1 MSRHMLQPGSI
12 GLFRLCHC
20 PLLCVLAEP
29 MRYPTSRQLSP
40 AEHGADHWNAD
51 ANTTQDQAQSTVLDA
66 HPEASML
73 AVGLQAQM
81 NTSLVCPSSV
91 VTWLAAICSPVVAPL
106 MSGRAVSVPFAAAP
120 LRIVCP

>member
-1 MSRHMLQPGSI
+1 
-12 GLFRLCHC
+12 
-20 PLLCVLAEP
+20 
-29 MRYPTSRQLSP
+29 
-40 AEHGADHWNAD
+40 
-51 ANTTQDQAQSTVLDA
+51 
-66 HPEASML
+66 ML

-120 LRIVCP
+120 LRTIGRDQHTLASCDATKNIALTRVGRASGGERGRRCQ